1 MKNNAHGFTLLE
13 LMIAIVLAGI
23 VSGVIYSAYRVQT
36 NVYQEQDDVVQM
48 QQNIRSALAF
58 MLAEARMAG
67 FNRSGETMDDSCGA
81 TPGAGAAMAPGVHT
95 ATSNTF
101 GFSMDLDNDGDC
113 DSEGENVLYQL
124 YTTNGVQRLG
134 RDDLT
139 DNQAQQSQQSIADNV
154 DALEFVYLFQPPRR
168 GSPVNNPPTS
178 TPAAGGRLEDIRTV
192 QVSLLVRAQA
202 AAGQAAMPTAYALP
216 RPDAWGDVHAA
227 GGTEVNV
234 ADDHVRRRL
243 LTTMIN
249 LRNMGL

>member
-1 MKNNAHGFTLLE
+1 
-13 LMIAIVLAGI
+13 
-23 VSGVIYSAYRVQT
+23 
-36 NVYQEQDDVVQM
+36 
-48 QQNIRSALAF
+48 
-58 MLAEARMAG
+58 MAG

-139 DNQAQQSQQSIADNV
+139 DNQAQQSIADNV